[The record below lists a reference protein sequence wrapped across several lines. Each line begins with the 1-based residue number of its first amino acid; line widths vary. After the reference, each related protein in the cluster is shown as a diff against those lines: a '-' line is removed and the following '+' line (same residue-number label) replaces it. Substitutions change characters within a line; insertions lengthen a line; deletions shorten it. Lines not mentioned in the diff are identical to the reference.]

1 MTWSLRLSN
10 GDLVKG
16 KGNSLSTVT
25 GPDKVAQDLFAWF
38 LEPYGSDPLNPNLGS
53 FIDYPEGMVVNL
65 NGEEYVLPKNYRD
78 LVVSEI
84 NRLLTDYVRRQR
96 VRIRLEA
103 GLYDGKHTLQED
115 EIIGDYE
122 VIAEQ
127 VEDTLFVNITLTFSD
142 GDSVDLEIPVENR
155 SEAL

>member
-16 KGNSLSTVT
+16 KGNSLAVVT
-25 GPDKVAQDLFAWF
+25 GPEKVAQDLFAWF
-38 LEPYGSDPLNPNLGS
+38 LEPYGTDPLNPTLGS
-53 FIDYPEGMVVNL
+53 FIDYPEGMVVSL
-65 NGEEYVLPKNYRD
+65 NGEEYVLPRNYRD
-78 LVVSEI
+78 LVVGEI
-84 NRLLTDYVRRQR
+84 NRLISNYTRRQR
-96 VRIRLEA
+96 IRIRLEA

-115 EIIGDYE
+115 EVISDYE

-127 VEDTLFVNITLTFSD
+127 VEDTLFISITLTFSD